1 MDQYSEKDYVKVA
14 IMYYDEGMTQAEIAR
29 KLGVS
34 RSLISKILID
44 AKDAKI
50 VEVFIN
56 SQSVYTV
63 KLERALEL
71 KFGLKDAIVVD
82 TESLSDPEIRRK
94 VGRTAANYL
103 ESYIKK
109 TDTVN
114 KIGISWGASLKSV
127 VDYFPYLNYPDI
139 YIYPLVGGMGNEY
152 FYLHS
157 NQLVHELAQKIR
169 AKAHYLY
176 VPAMVSTSALKKELE
191 QDLTISSVL
200 EEAKNVDV
208 ALVGIAGINNQNT
221 MSKTGYINANDI
233 AELKELGVIGDINSH
248 FFDRYGDEIGYDI
261 NQRVMGLDLNQ
272 IKNIPTV
279 VAVAYGHDKVEV
291 IKVSLENQLIDI
303 LVTTDTTA
311 QKILNGN

>member
-44 AKDAKI
+44 AREAKI
-50 VEVFIN
+50 VEIFIN

-71 KFGLKDAIVVD
+71 KFGLKDVIVVD
-82 TESLSDPEIRRK
+82 TESLSDTEIKRK

-103 ESYIKK
+103 ESYIKRA
-109 TDTVN
+109 DAVN

-127 VDYFPYLNYPDI
+127 IDYFPYLNYPDI
-139 YIYPLVGGMGNEY
+139 HIYPLVGGMGNEY

-157 NQLVHELAQKIR
+157 NQLVHELAKKIR

-176 VPAMVSTSALKKELE
+176 VPAMVSTYTLKKELE
-191 QDLTISSVL
+191 QDLTISGVL
-200 EEAKNVDV
+200 EEAKDVDI
-208 ALVGIAGINNQNT
+208 ALVGIAGVNNQNT
-221 MSKTGYINANDI
+221 MAQTGYINSSDI
-233 AELKELGVIGDINSH
+233 ARLKELGVIGDINSH
-248 FFDRYGDEIGYDI
+248 FFDSHGEELGYDI

-272 IKNIPTV
+272 IKKIPTV
-279 VAVAYGHDKVEV
+279 VAVAYGNDKAKA

-303 LVTTDTTA
+303 LVTTDITA
-311 QKILNGN
+311 QKILQ